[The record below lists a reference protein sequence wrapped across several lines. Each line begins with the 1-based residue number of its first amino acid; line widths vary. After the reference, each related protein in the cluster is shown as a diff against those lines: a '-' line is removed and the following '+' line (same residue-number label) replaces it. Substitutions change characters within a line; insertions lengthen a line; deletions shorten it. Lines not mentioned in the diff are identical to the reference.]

1 MPKGKKI
8 TCIRTG
14 RTVMLLADAEDIRQ
28 RPRAVSMQVG
38 AIRTHK
44 LPCPAAPPHDVLC
57 RRPCGSR
64 GSSTSYKAGT
74 RTGPT
79 SCIWGTKDGRFC
91 NGTSAVGST
100 VRSTTH
106 MYHDDATVDA
116 STYKQQFA
124 MCIMLVNPRRT
135 VGAVANA
142 CRRFQH
148 AHHGHSCA
156 HKPIRASKFGVRGAP
171 WRGLTRTYI
180 QGDARI
186 RARTASAPPC
196 HAMSCSM
203 YGAARSM
210 EHGACAIMYHVSCSS
225 MYGEHQQNINSC
237 RSMHANGRHGN
248 YFHLERTPSGS
259 ISARTLT
266 LSL

>member
-1 MPKGKKI
+1 
-8 TCIRTG
+8 
-14 RTVMLLADAEDIRQ
+14 MLLADAEDIRQ

-79 SCIWGTKDGRFC
+79 SLYMGHKRWTLLQWYECCREY
-91 NGTSAVGST
+91 GSEYYAH
-100 VRSTTH
+100 V
-106 MYHDDATVDA
+106 
-116 STYKQQFA
+116 
-124 MCIMLVNPRRT
+124 PRRRYCRREHLQAAVCDVYHARQPET
-135 VGAVANA
+135 HSRSVANA

-237 RSMHANGRHGN
+237 RPMHANGRHGN
-248 YFHLERTPSGS
+248 FS
-259 ISARTLT
+259 ISNVHLQAAFL
-266 LSL
+266 LAL